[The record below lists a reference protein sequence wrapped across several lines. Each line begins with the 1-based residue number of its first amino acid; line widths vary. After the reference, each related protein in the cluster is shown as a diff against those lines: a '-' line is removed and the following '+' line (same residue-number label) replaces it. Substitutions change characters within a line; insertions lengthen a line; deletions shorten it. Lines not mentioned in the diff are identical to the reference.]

1 MKYDILKSGT
11 GLKFCVHNATCGVSR
26 QIGER
31 EIFQHIWQSKKI
43 DYYVC
48 PHCIYT
54 VVGPK
59 YNILFKDINLLK
71 RIDNK
76 IFIELIDGQKIE
88 VNKQNF
94 SINCCKKECSVP
106 EATVQ
111 EYKL

>member
-59 YNILFKDINLLK
+59 YNILF
-71 RIDNK
+71 NK
-76 IFIELIDGQKIE
+76 FYGL
-88 VNKQNF
+88 
-94 SINCCKKECSVP
+94 
-106 EATVQ
+106 
-111 EYKL
+111 